1 MGFVLERGKRTG
13 ICIGVVV
20 WRRFRLGLSLESK
33 RRPVFYE
40 IEQERLPQKGDS
52 SILLNSRE
60 EPAAIIQTTEVQII
74 SMNKVPAEFAE
85 AEGGGTVHTYSGA
98 KRIITFSH
106 LLFKSRAG
114 NFKAICCSYV
124 SALFFRYKR
133 KRFKNGDK
141 STASYIIIGIGLF
154 FDLFWTWV

>member
-1 MGFVLERGKRTG
+1 MGFVLERGQRTG

-60 EPAAIIQTTEVQII
+60 EPAAIIQTTEVQIMP
-74 SMNKVPAEFAE
+74 MNKVPAEFAE
-85 AEGGGTVHTYSGA
+85 AEGEGD
-98 KRIITFSH
+98 R
-106 LLFKSRAG
+106 
-114 NFKAICCSYV
+114 SY
-124 SALFFRYKR
+124 
-133 KRFKNGDK
+133 
-141 STASYIIIGIGLF
+141 T
-154 FDLFWTWV
+154 

>member
-40 IEQERLPQKGDS
+40 IEKERLPQKGDS

-60 EPAAIIQTTEVQII
+60 EPAAIIQT
-74 SMNKVPAEFAE
+74 
-85 AEGGGTVHTYSGA
+85 
-98 KRIITFSH
+98 
-106 LLFKSRAG
+106 KS
-114 NFKAICCSYV
+114 C
-124 SALFFRYKR
+124 L
-133 KRFKNGDK
+133 
-141 STASYIIIGIGLF
+141 
-154 FDLFWTWV
+154 